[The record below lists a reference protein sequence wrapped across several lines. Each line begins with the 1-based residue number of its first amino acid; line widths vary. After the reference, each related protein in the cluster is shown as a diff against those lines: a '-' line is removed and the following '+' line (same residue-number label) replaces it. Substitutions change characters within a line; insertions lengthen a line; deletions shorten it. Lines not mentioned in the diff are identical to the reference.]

1 MELNNTPLRT
11 SNNFNINSINL
22 DVNIPQNIKKFANIQ
37 VTKKIEELKENL
49 EFKYGVGLDYSN
61 SSNNIKINLNNKDNV
76 KLVYNFDNENNTLIN
91 QILIN
96 ANGNSTITIEY
107 LSNTNKECFHNGAI
121 KLIAN
126 ENAKVNIN
134 IVNFLNEASNN
145 FETIENK
152 LYKNS
157 NVNYT
162 IIDIGGQKSISNYYS
177 SIVGE
182 NATNNVKTIYLGC
195 ENQIKDLN
203 YIAELYGKKT
213 NIDIDVQ
220 GAITGKA
227 KKHFKG
233 TIDFKKG
240 CKKAKGNENEY
251 CMILSEDAKAIALP
265 MLLCSEEDVEGNHST
280 ASGKVDKKILFYIMS
295 RGLSYKEAVTL
306 LVKSNFSKIIES
318 IKDEELKKT
327 ILQKIDEKI
336 N

>member
-61 SSNNIKINLNNKDNV
+61 SSNNIKINLNNNDNV

-177 SIVGE
+177 SIIGE

-327 ILQKIDEKI
+327 ILKKIDEKI

>member
-327 ILQKIDEKI
+327 ILKKIDEKI

>member
-1 MELNNTPLRT
+1 M
-11 SNNFNINSINL
+11 
-22 DVNIPQNIKKFANIQ
+22 
-37 VTKKIEELKENL
+37 
-49 EFKYGVGLDYSN
+49 
-61 SSNNIKINLNNKDNV
+61 
-76 KLVYNFDNENNTLIN
+76 
-91 QILIN
+91 
-96 ANGNSTITIEY
+96 
-107 LSNTNKECFHNGAI
+107 
-121 KLIAN
+121 
-126 ENAKVNIN
+126 
-134 IVNFLNEASNN
+134 
-145 FETIENK
+145 
-152 LYKNS
+152 
-157 NVNYT
+157 
-162 IIDIGGQKSISNYYS
+162 
-177 SIVGE
+177 
-182 NATNNVKTIYLGC
+182 
-195 ENQIKDLN
+195 
-203 YIAELYGKKT
+203 YGKKT

-265 MLLCSEEDVEGNHST
+265 MLLCSEEDVEGKHST

>member
-1 MELNNTPLRT
+1 MELNNTPLIT

-61 SSNNIKINLNNKDNV
+61 SSNNIKINLNNNDNV

-177 SIVGE
+177 SIIGE

-327 ILQKIDEKI
+327 ILKKIDEKI

>member
-61 SSNNIKINLNNKDNV
+61 SNNDIKINLNNNDNV

-177 SIVGE
+177 SIIGE

-295 RGLSYKEAVTL
+295 RGLSYKESVTL

-327 ILQKIDEKI
+327 ILKKIDEKI

>member
-61 SSNNIKINLNNKDNV
+61 SSNNIKINLNNNDNV

-327 ILQKIDEKI
+327 ILKKIDEKI

>member
-22 DVNIPQNIKKFANIQ
+22 DVNIPKNIKEFANIQ
-37 VTKKIEELKENL
+37 VNKKIEELKENL
-49 EFKYGVGLDYSN
+49 KFKYGVGLN
-61 SSNNIKINLNNKDNV
+61 CNTSNNNIIINLNNNDNV
-76 KLVYNFDNENNTLIN
+76 NLIYNFDDENEALIN

-96 ANGNSTITIEY
+96 AKGNSSLTIEY

-121 KLIAN
+121 KLIAD
-126 ENAKVNIN
+126 ENANVSIN

-145 FETIENK
+145 FETIENE

-177 SIVGE
+177 SIIGE
-182 NATNNVKTIYLGC
+182 NAKNNVKTIYLAS
-195 ENQIKDLN
+195 ENQFKDLN

-213 NIDIDVQ
+213 NIDIDIQ
-220 GAITGKA
+220 GAITGNA

-318 IKDEELKKT
+318 IKNEQLKKT

>member
-61 SSNNIKINLNNKDNV
+61 SNNNIKINLNNNDNV

-182 NATNNVKTIYLGC
+182 NSTNNVKTIYLGC

-327 ILQKIDEKI
+327 ILKKIDEKI

>member
-61 SSNNIKINLNNKDNV
+61 SNNNIKINLNNNDNI

-96 ANGNSTITIEY
+96 ANGNSAITIEY

-182 NATNNVKTIYLGC
+182 NATNNVKTIYLGF

>member
-61 SSNNIKINLNNKDNV
+61 SSNNIKINLNNNDNI

-107 LSNTNKECFHNGAI
+107 LSNTNKECFHNGVI

-318 IKDEELKKT
+318 IKDEELKKI

>member
-1 MELNNTPLRT
+1 MELNNTPLIT

-177 SIVGE
+177 SIIGE

-195 ENQIKDLN
+195 KNQIKDLN

-327 ILQKIDEKI
+327 ILKKIDEKI

>member
-22 DVNIPQNIKKFANIQ
+22 DVNIPKNIKEFANIQ
-37 VTKKIEELKENL
+37 VNKKIEELKENL
-49 EFKYGVGLDYSN
+49 KFKYGVGLN
-61 SSNNIKINLNNKDNV
+61 CNTSNNNIIINLNNNDNV
-76 KLVYNFDNENNTLIN
+76 NLIYNFDDENEALIN

-96 ANGNSTITIEY
+96 AKGNSSLTIEY

-121 KLIAN
+121 KLIAD
-126 ENAKVNIN
+126 ENANVSIN

-145 FETIENK
+145 FETIENE

-177 SIVGE
+177 SIIGE
-182 NATNNVKTIYLGC
+182 NATNNVKTIYLAS
-195 ENQIKDLN
+195 ENQFKDLN

-213 NIDIDVQ
+213 NIDIDIQ
-220 GAITGKA
+220 GAITGNA

-318 IKDEELKKT
+318 IKNEQLKKT

>member
-22 DVNIPQNIKKFANIQ
+22 DVNIPTNIKEFANIQ
-37 VTKKIEELKENL
+37 VNKKIEELKENL
-49 EFKYGVGLDYSN
+49 KFKYGVGLN
-61 SSNNIKINLNNKDNV
+61 CNTSNNNIIINLNNNDNV
-76 KLVYNFDNENNTLIN
+76 NLIYNFDDENEALIN

-96 ANGNSTITIEY
+96 AKGNSSLTIEY

-121 KLIAN
+121 KLIAD
-126 ENAKVNIN
+126 ENANVSIN

-145 FETIENK
+145 FETIENE

-177 SIVGE
+177 SIIGE
-182 NATNNVKTIYLGC
+182 NATNNVKTIYLAS
-195 ENQIKDLN
+195 ENQFKDLN

-213 NIDIDVQ
+213 NIDIDIQ
-220 GAITGKA
+220 GAITGNA

-318 IKDEELKKT
+318 IKNEQLKKT

>member
-61 SSNNIKINLNNKDNV
+61 SNNNIKINLNNNDNV

-182 NATNNVKTIYLGC
+182 NSTNNVKTIYLGC

-265 MLLCSEEDVEGNHST
+265 MLLCSEEDVE
-280 ASGKVDKKILFYIMS
+280 
-295 RGLSYKEAVTL
+295 
-306 LVKSNFSKIIES
+306 
-318 IKDEELKKT
+318 
-327 ILQKIDEKI
+327 
-336 N
+336 

>member
-96 ANGNSTITIEY
+96 ANGNSAITIEY

-177 SIVGE
+177 SIIGE

>member
-61 SSNNIKINLNNKDNV
+61 SNNNIKINLNNNDNI

-91 QILIN
+91 QILIK

-327 ILQKIDEKI
+327 ILKKIDEKI

>member
-61 SSNNIKINLNNKDNV
+61 SNNNIKINLNNNDNV

-134 IVNFLNEASNN
+134 IVNFFNEASNN

-295 RGLSYKEAVTL
+295 RGLSYKESVTL

-327 ILQKIDEKI
+327 ILKKIDEKI

>member
-22 DVNIPQNIKKFANIQ
+22 DVNIPKNIKEFANIQ
-37 VTKKIEELKENL
+37 VNQKIEELKENL
-49 EFKYGVGLDYSN
+49 KFKYGVGLN
-61 SSNNIKINLNNKDNV
+61 CNTSNNNIIINLNNNDNV
-76 KLVYNFDNENNTLIN
+76 NLIYNFDDENEALIN

-96 ANGNSTITIEY
+96 AKGNSSLTIEY

-121 KLIAN
+121 KLIAD
-126 ENAKVNIN
+126 ENANVSIN

-145 FETIENK
+145 FETIENE

-177 SIVGE
+177 SIIGE
-182 NATNNVKTIYLGC
+182 NATNNVKTIYLAS
-195 ENQIKDLN
+195 ENQFKDLN

-213 NIDIDVQ
+213 NIDIDIQ
-220 GAITGKA
+220 GAITGNA

-318 IKDEELKKT
+318 IKNEQLKKT

>member
-61 SSNNIKINLNNKDNV
+61 SNNNIKINLNNNDNV

-265 MLLCSEEDVEGNHST
+265 MLLCSEEDVEGKHST

>member
-61 SSNNIKINLNNKDNV
+61 SSNNIKINLNNNDNV

-265 MLLCSEEDVEGNHST
+265 MLLCSEEDVEGKHST

>member
-76 KLVYNFDNENNTLIN
+76 KLVYNFDNENDTLIN

-134 IVNFLNEASNN
+134 IINFLNEASNN

-162 IIDIGGQKSISNYYS
+162 IVDIGGQKSISNYYS
-177 SIVGE
+177 SIIGE
-182 NATNNVKTIYLGC
+182 NATNNVKTMYLGC
-195 ENQIKDLN
+195 KNQIKDLN

>member
-61 SSNNIKINLNNKDNV
+61 SNNNIKINLNNNDNI

-91 QILIN
+91 QTLIN

-182 NATNNVKTIYLGC
+182 NSTNNVKTIYLGC

-327 ILQKIDEKI
+327 ILKKIDEKI

>member
-37 VTKKIEELKENL
+37 ITKKIEELKENL

-61 SSNNIKINLNNKDNV
+61 SNNNIKINLNNNDNI

-96 ANGNSTITIEY
+96 ANGNSAITIEY

-177 SIVGE
+177 SIIGE

-195 ENQIKDLN
+195 KNQIKDLN

-327 ILQKIDEKI
+327 TLKKIDEKI

>member
-61 SSNNIKINLNNKDNV
+61 SNNNIKINLNNNDNI
-76 KLVYNFDNENNTLIN
+76 KLVYNLDNENNTLIN

-96 ANGNSTITIEY
+96 ANGNSAITIEY

-177 SIVGE
+177 SIIGE

>member
-22 DVNIPQNIKKFANIQ
+22 DVNIPTNIKEFANIQ
-37 VTKKIEELKENL
+37 VNKKIEELKENL
-49 EFKYGVGLDYSN
+49 KFKYGVGLN
-61 SSNNIKINLNNKDNV
+61 CNTLNNNIIINLNNNDNV
-76 KLVYNFDNENNTLIN
+76 NLIYNFDDENEALIN

-96 ANGNSTITIEY
+96 AKGNSSLTIEY

-121 KLIAN
+121 KLIAD
-126 ENAKVNIN
+126 ENANVSIN

-145 FETIENK
+145 FETIENE

-177 SIVGE
+177 SIIGE
-182 NATNNVKTIYLGC
+182 NATNNVKTIYLAS
-195 ENQIKDLN
+195 ENQFKDLN

-213 NIDIDVQ
+213 NIDIDIQ
-220 GAITGKA
+220 GAITGNA

-318 IKDEELKKT
+318 IKDEQLKKT

-336 N
+336 I

>member
-61 SSNNIKINLNNKDNV
+61 SNNNIKINLNNNDNI
-76 KLVYNFDNENNTLIN
+76 KLVYNLDNENNTLIN

-96 ANGNSTITIEY
+96 ANGNSAITIEY

-177 SIVGE
+177 SIIGE

-327 ILQKIDEKI
+327 ILKKIDEKI